1 MLRSA
6 SARVW
11 MMLPALSLT
20 LVCAMLCVSSSVA
33 LCPSRCECSDIEHT
47 VRCASAALF
56 RVPAAIP
63 SDTISLIITGDTIH
77 RVEHSAFNALQ
88 NVTHL
93 NLRNNGIMEIG
104 SHAFSSLHM
113 LRSLIL
119 NNNQLV
125 LIHPEAF
132 SVPGS
137 PLQELSLRSSLYN
150 YTSLTD
156 LITAL
161 RWGELTNLLRL
172 DLSDNHLVLLPL
184 GMFSPLPN
192 LQHLHLNNNSLVAV
206 YNSTFSGIE
215 QLLEL
220 DLSRNA
226 FRTISDEGLQEF
238 ERLGQ
243 VRLMLG
249 QNPYVCTCEAQEFA
263 NWLNSSKVRVGD
275 ADGLYCEYPAALR
288 EVSLR
293 VLTAQALGCYGK
305 PHEEIT
311 DLSLHTSYVFLGLV
325 LGFVGMVFLFVV
337 YLNRKG
343 IKKWITDIHEAC
355 QNVLEGYHYR
365 YEIDSDPRL
374 GRVPNIRQGQPRM
387 DPHLGHIPSDSRI
400 TQIPSDVTL

>member
-1 MLRSA
+1 
-6 SARVW
+6 
-11 MMLPALSLT
+11 MMPPAVPLT
-20 LVCAMLCVSSSVA
+20 LVCAMLCVSTCVA
-33 LCPSRCECSDIEHT
+33 LCPPRCECSESQHT
-47 VRCASAALF
+47 VRCASVGLF
-56 RVPAAIP
+56 RIPAAIP
-63 SDTISLIITGDTIH
+63 SDTSSLIITGNTIP
-77 RVEHSAFNALQ
+77 RLDHSAFNGLQ

-93 NLRNNGIMEIG
+93 NLSNNGIMEVG

-137 PLQELSLRSSLYN
+137 PLQELSLRSSLFN

-172 DLSDNHLVLLPL
+172 DLSGNRLVLLPP
-184 GMFSPLPN
+184 GMFAPLPN
-192 LQHLHLNNNSLVAV
+192 LQHLNLNNNSLVAV
-206 YNSTFSGIE
+206 YNSTFSGID

-220 DLSRNA
+220 DLTRNA
-226 FRTISDEGLQEF
+226 FRTINDEGLHEL

-243 VRLMLG
+243 VRLLLG
-249 QNPYVCTCEAQEFA
+249 QNPYVCTCEVQEFA

-275 ADGLYCEYPAALR
+275 ADRLYCEFPAALR
-288 EVSLR
+288 DMSLR
-293 VLTAQALGCYGK
+293 VLGAQALGCYGK
-305 PHEEIT
+305 PYEEIT
-311 DLSLHTSYVFLGLV
+311 NLSLHTSYVFLGLV
-325 LGFVGMVFLFVV
+325 LGFVGMVFLLVV

-355 QNVLEGYHYR
+355 RDVLEGYHYR

-374 GRVPNIRQGQPRM
+374 GHVPNINQGRPRN
-387 DPHLGHIPSDSRI
+387 DPHLGHIPSDARI
-400 TQIPSDVTL
+400 TQMPSDVTL

>member
-1 MLRSA
+1 MLRTVRV
-6 SARVW
+6 RVW
-11 MMLPALSLT
+11 MMPPAVSLT
-20 LVCAMLCVSSSVA
+20 LVCAMLCVSTCVP
-33 LCPSRCECSDIEHT
+33 LCPPRCECSGSQHM

-56 RVPAAIP
+56 RIPAAIP
-63 SDTISLIITGDTIH
+63 SDTSSLIITGNTIH
-77 RVEHSAFNALQ
+77 RLDHSAFNGLQ

-93 NLRNNGIMEIG
+93 NLSNNGILEVG
-104 SHAFSSLHM
+104 PHAFSSLHM

-172 DLSDNHLVLLPL
+172 DLSGNSLVLLPP
-184 GMFSPLPN
+184 GMFAPLPN
-192 LQHLHLNNNSLVAV
+192 LQHLHLNNNSLVAI
-206 YNSTFSGIE
+206 YNSTFSGID

-220 DLSRNA
+220 DLTRNA
-226 FRTISDEGLQEF
+226 FRTFSDEGLNEL
-238 ERLGQ
+238 ERLGR
-243 VRLMLG
+243 VHLLLG

-275 ADGLYCEYPAALR
+275 ADRLSCEFPAALR
-288 EVSLR
+288 DVSLR
-293 VLTAQALGCYGK
+293 VLSAQVLGCYGK
-305 PHEEIT
+305 PHEEIAE
-311 DLSLHTSYVFLGLV
+311 LSLNTSYVFLGLV

-337 YLNRKG
+337 YLNRKD
-343 IKKWITDIHEAC
+343 IKKWITDLHEAC
-355 QNVLEGYHYR
+355 RDVLEGYHYR

-374 GRVPNIRQGQPRM
+374 GHVSNIQQGRPRM
-387 DPHLGHIPSDSRI
+387 DPHLGHIPADARI
-400 TQIPSDVTL
+400 TQMPSDVTL

>member
-1 MLRSA
+1 MPLA
-6 SARVW
+6 V
-11 MMLPALSLT
+11 SLT
-20 LVCAMLCVSSSVA
+20 LVCAMLCLSACVA
-33 LCPSRCECSDIEHT
+33 LCPPRCECSETQRT
-47 VRCASAALF
+47 VRCVSAALL

-63 SDTISLIITGDTIH
+63 SDTSSLIITGNEIH
-77 RVEHSAFNALQ
+77 RLDHSAFGELQ

-93 NLRNNGIMEIG
+93 NLSNNGIMEIG
-104 SHAFSSLHM
+104 SHAFSSLLM

-137 PLQELSLRSSLYN
+137 PLQELILHSSLYN

-172 DLSDNHLVLLPL
+172 DLSGNRLVLLPP
-184 GMFSPLPN
+184 GMFAPLPN
-192 LQHLHLNNNSLVAV
+192 LQRLHLCNNSLVAV
-206 YNSTFSGIE
+206 YNSTFSGVE

-220 DLSRNA
+220 DLTGNA
-226 FRTISDEGLQEF
+226 FRTISDEGLREL
-238 ERLGQ
+238 ERLGR
-243 VRLMLG
+243 VRLLLG

-263 NWLNSSKVRVGD
+263 SWLNGSKVRVGD
-275 ADGLYCEYPAALR
+275 VERLYCEFPTALR
-288 EVSLR
+288 EVPLR
-293 VLTAQALGCYGK
+293 GLSAQALGCYGK

-311 DLSLHTSYVFLGLV
+311 DLSLQTSYVFLGLV

-343 IKKWITDIHEAC
+343 IKKWITEIYEAC
-355 QNVLEGYHYR
+355 RDVLEGYQYR

-374 GRVPNIRQGQPRM
+374 GRTSHGQQGRSRM
-387 DPHLGHIPSDSRI
+387 DPRLAHISTDSRI